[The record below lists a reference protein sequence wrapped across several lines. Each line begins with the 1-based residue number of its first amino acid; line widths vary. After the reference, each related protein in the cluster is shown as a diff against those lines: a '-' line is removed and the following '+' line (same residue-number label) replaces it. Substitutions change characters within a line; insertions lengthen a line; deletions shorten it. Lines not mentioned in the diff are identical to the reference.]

1 MLDVKDIMN
10 LTGIGRD
17 KAYGL
22 LHSKQFH
29 VVKIGSKMLVHEEVF
44 QNWLKGEKITKKS
57 VWQK

>member
-1 MLDVKDIMN
+1 MLNVKDIMN